1 MTNQTN
7 RNNGSNNATA
17 LETALEGIIKNC
29 TNIVKL
35 ADMEKLAIGTSC
47 EGEYVCSSENITE
60 KLQKAKEEVERLES
74 IISEC
79 EEAKRKTE
87 EAKKKEKEQEEKF
100 LDSLTPAGKEVLSY
114 LKGLETL
121 ATGEQTTLV
130 HNIIKVYKKI
140 DNKNILTVTANI
152 SAYVAMLVNEE
163 DQDTINLLETVTC
176 EVYNIKSEYGTS
188 AGVRVDQFNDVLL
201 AIQDIY

>member
-1 MTNQTN
+1 
-7 RNNGSNNATA
+7 
-17 LETALEGIIKNC
+17 
-29 TNIVKL
+29 
-35 ADMEKLAIGTSC
+35 MEKLAIGTSC

-121 ATGEQTTLV
+121 ATGEQATLV

>member
-1 MTNQTN
+1 M
-7 RNNGSNNATA
+7 
-17 LETALEGIIKNC
+17 
-29 TNIVKL
+29 
-35 ADMEKLAIGTSC
+35 
-47 EGEYVCSSENITE
+47 
-60 KLQKAKEEVERLES
+60 
-74 IISEC
+74 
-79 EEAKRKTE
+79 
-87 EAKKKEKEQEEKF
+87 
-100 LDSLTPAGKEVLSY
+100 
-114 LKGLETL
+114 
-121 ATGEQTTLV
+121 V

-152 SAYVAMLVNEE
+152 SAYVNVVVNEE